1 MFATTIVMP
10 PFTGDAVILL
20 GRVTA
25 PPQAA
30 DLLEG
35 KVEDLNEE
43 LGSVDIPQGIVGV
56 DQHNAPHNLAL
67 FRSQS

>member
-1 MFATTIVMP
+1 MFATTMVMP
-10 PFTGDAVILL
+10 PFTGDTVILL
-20 GRVTA
+20 GRVTV
-25 PPQAA
+25 PPQDA

-56 DQHNAPHNLAL
+56 DQHNASHNLAL